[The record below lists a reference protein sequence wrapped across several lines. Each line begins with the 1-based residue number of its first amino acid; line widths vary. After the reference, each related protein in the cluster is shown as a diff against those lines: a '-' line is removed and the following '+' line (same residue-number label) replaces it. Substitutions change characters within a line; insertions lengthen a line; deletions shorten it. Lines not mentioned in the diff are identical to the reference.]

1 MMGPG
6 AIRRVRLKMFSSI
19 QGPQNEG
26 PDGAREA
33 PKGKAPP
40 PAVVPLTGNVKA
52 GARLRAAREE
62 LGLSL
67 AQVGQELRIKTDYL
81 SALESMNVNLIP
93 GKAFARA
100 YLRDYA
106 KRLGLPA
113 PELMAQ
119 YELECARLRED
130 AYEPIRNPTSKPAQE
145 RPWFW
150 ALALALVGAGFVGLR
165 ALQPPAEEAAVSPP
179 AEVVAE
185 APAALT
191 PAAEAGADDP
201 WARRTIALR
210 AISPAQLEV
219 RGQDGTIFYYRTM
232 QPGEVYRPDVGAG
245 WTLHARDGGAFEIL
259 VDGAPAGTLGDIGQ
273 PVLGRQVDRLGR
285 PAKAPKAEAPAQG

>member
-1 MMGPG
+1 
-6 AIRRVRLKMFSSI
+6 MFSSI
-19 QGPQNEG
+19 QGPQNDGSQG
-26 PDGAREA
+26 PPDT
-33 PKGKAPP
+33 PKAKAPP
-40 PAVVPLTGNVKA
+40 ATVVAIPGLKA
-52 GARLRAAREE
+52 GARLRTARES

-67 AQVGQELRIKTDYL
+67 AQVGQELRIKADYL
-81 SALESMNVNLIP
+81 QALESMNVNLIP

-106 KRLGLPA
+106 KRLKLDA
-113 PELMAQ
+113 PEVMAQ

-130 AYEPIRNPTSKPAQE
+130 ADEPIRNPTSKPAQE

-150 ALALALVGAGFVGLR
+150 ALMLAVVGAGFVGLR
-165 ALQPPAEEAAVSPP
+165 AMQSPEAEDVVTPPAAV
-179 AEVVAE
+179 AQ
-185 APAALT
+185 APAAT
-191 PAAEAGADDP
+191 ASTAAAEIASDDP
-201 WARRTIALR
+201 WSKRTIELR

-219 RGQDGTIFYYRTM
+219 RGLDGTIFYYRTM

-273 PVLGRQVDRLGR
+273 PVLGRQVDRIGP
-285 PAKAPKAEAPAQG
+285 PAETSKPATPAQG